1 MRQSATSY
9 ALCRSW
15 ENGGGVCEGERW
27 CERASVRASERA
39 ASETGGTENTVT
51 FPFVWRSWLARRLY
65 SRGLFTRC
73 ETGEGPQFDP
83 GREYFFLRQQ
93 RTSMHLPS
101 T

>member
-1 MRQSATSY
+1 MVRA
-9 ALCRSW
+9 
-15 ENGGGVCEGERW
+15 CE
-27 CERASVRASERA
+27 RASERA
-39 ASETGGTENTVT
+39 ASETGGTENTFT